1 MICPK
6 CKKDAPA
13 EARYCPWCGRLL
25 GAVQRSSTRRG
36 NKQGTA
42 YKRNGSWTAK
52 WTIHSFT
59 DNEGK
64 YHQICKTKAGFSK
77 KADALAYCLDQ
88 LKVLTEEKP
97 IPQLVTIWNQYKENR
112 LTELSKDKQTNYA
125 IAWKRWEPLWYYQVN
140 RITSAQMQEVVD
152 HATST
157 YYPAK
162 DMRTVMINLY
172 KIIGA
177 EGFASKD
184 VPEFIKLPA
193 LEETEQIPFSETEQA
208 SLWKV
213 WENGCIEAG
222 IPLTL
227 IYTGLM
233 PAELMG
239 LKEDMIDLEHR
250 QIIGAGHKTK
260 VRRKATVYL
269 PDAIIPV
276 LEEMIATAPQRRLK
290 QPFPRSEQKFYKDY
304 YKALEVA
311 KTRRLTPYSCRHTTA
326 TALAVTEGIAP
337 QTVKKIMRWSTTRM
351 LDRYAHPDDKD
362 ARQAVNMIKTG
373 NAPAIHSEP
382 EVVSE

>member
-6 CKKDAPA
+6 CKKEAPD

-25 GAVQRSSTRRG
+25 GAVQRPRTRRG
-36 NKQGTA
+36 NTQGTA
-42 YKRNGSWTAK
+42 YKRGSTWTAQ
-52 WTIHSFT
+52 WTVDTTTNS
-59 DNEGK
+59 DGK
-64 YHQICKTKAGFSK
+64 YIQIRKTKGGFKTK
-77 KADALAYCLDQ
+77 KAAQDYCITRSL
-88 LKVLTEEKP
+88 VPEKTAP
-97 IPQLVTIWNQYKENR
+97 KLIDYWRQYEKGR
-112 LTELSKDKQTNYA
+112 LLELSKDKQVNYP
-125 IAWKRWEPLWYYQVN
+125 IAWKRWEPLWYYSVD

-162 DMRTVMINLY
+162 DMKTVMTNLF
-172 KIIGA
+172 KMVGA

-184 VPEFIKLPA
+184 VPSFIKLPE
-193 LEETEQIPFSETEQA
+193 LEEAEQIPFSETEQA
-208 SLWKV
+208 AIWEA

-239 LKEDMIDLEHR
+239 LKEDMIDLEGR
-250 QIIGAGHKTK
+250 KIIGAGRKTK
-260 VRRKATVYL
+260 VRRKAIVYL

-276 LEEMIATAPQRRLK
+276 LVDMIATAPQRRLK

-311 KTRRLTPYSCRHTTA
+311 KTSKLPPYSCRHTTA

-337 QTVKKIMRWSTTRM
+337 QTVKKIMRWSSTRM

-362 ARQAVNMIKTG
+362 VKA
-373 NAPAIHSEP
+373 AIN
-382 EVVSE
+382 VIGGK